1 MMTDP
6 APNMTAR
13 LSQQLDVQQRLRDLA
28 RWQAH
33 YRTEDARLRQRV
45 HSLNPD
51 KPLAAQIGAQI
62 AIQRRQQ
69 RLQLVQ
75 HPLEIDPLVVKEHG
89 YADLQ
94 RHLMNQFAAL
104 SPVQQQLWL
113 HNFLF
118 IMTPALRQ
126 LDDKIVRVRRHL
138 QLGQQRNFL
147 LGGASGSGKTTY
159 LDFLAFRS
167 RPVVHDTYNH
177 VPIIKIDAPVSNHTP
192 KPLLQRMILACG
204 LNYLVR
210 DNEEDLLMKIA
221 LYFQQC
227 HVELLIV
234 DEVEQLRQPSI
245 RRRLLEVSNL
255 STGVPIICAACSPQH
270 FTHGDREIAGRWND
284 YFHLPQYTGDALRQL
299 LAFINLLLPF
309 PKSSHL
315 DVYQLPDRTG
325 NTSPVDGPAKLIE
338 SYTGGILRDIM
349 ILITDASQRAIQ
361 VGASHLTPQQLE
373 TSWKAL
379 QTEQV
384 TDVLGL
390 LRQQESAS

>member
-6 APNMTAR
+6 APNITAR
-13 LSQQLDVQQRLRDLA
+13 LSQQLNVQQRLRDLA

-75 HPLEIDPLVVKEHG
+75 HPLEIDPLVLKQHG

-104 SPVQQQLWL
+104 SPAQQHLWL

-147 LGGASGSGKTTY
+147 LGGVSGSGKTTY

-315 DVYQLPDRTG
+315 DVYQLPDRTD
-325 NTSPVDGPAKLIE
+325 NASPLDGPAKLIE